1 MAGGTLHSLSPAHA
15 VGCGDGIEAMLLPR
29 PLTSAPSAQW
39 PRLETLTAGLA
50 LPEGYTFR
58 PIAREEVSIV
68 VDQLRVWYPDV

>member
-1 MAGGTLHSLSPAHA
+1 
-15 VGCGDGIEAMLLPR
+15 MLLPR